1 MLPVQYHFLFHS
13 NHQDFPMSTQ
23 FDVAVIGAGPAGS
36 VASALLRKKGYS
48 GLNLN
53 QDKAASRRQY
63 K

>member
-1 MLPVQYHFLFHS
+1 
-13 NHQDFPMSTQ
+13 MSTQ

-53 QDKAASRRQY
+53 QDKAASLRQY
-63 K
+63 KQYGTDSLGASAP